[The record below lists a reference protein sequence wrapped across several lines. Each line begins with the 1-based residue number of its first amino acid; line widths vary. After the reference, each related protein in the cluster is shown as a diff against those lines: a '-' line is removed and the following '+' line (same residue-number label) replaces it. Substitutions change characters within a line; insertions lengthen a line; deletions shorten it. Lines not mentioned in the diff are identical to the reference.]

1 MTEPGVSVGV
11 SVGVGVGFE
20 FPPRKVSW
28 LKRDTLLF
36 NLSIGCKADE
46 PQFVYLNTQEV
57 IDFHATQGAVRIP
70 GVPDLD
76 PARLVDGDRTIQI
89 LKPLPVTSQGRD
101 FEFRS
106 RVLGVY
112 DKGKGGATVLDL
124 EDVLVDAASGDVYA
138 RNIGCLFY
146 VGQGGWGGPRR
157 GPARARKFPPPEG
170 KAPDLVFELQVDEQ
184 AAHLYRLNGDYNPL
198 HATPEYGDM
207 MGYGGIIMHG
217 VYAYNRIAHEIVRE
231 LGAGDPASLR
241 EMSAR
246 FAGPVKPGDRVRV
259 ELWKTAGGGVDA
271 EDGWMDVRWA
281 ATVDATGRACLTGGR
296 AVVRAPKLPS
306 KI

>member
-1 MTEPGVSVGV
+1 MRPFRHFLSVLV
-11 SVGVGVGFE
+11 CRLSSPELSVPVV
-20 FPPRKVSW
+20 W
-28 LKRDTLLF
+28 LSVFHQVFK
-36 NLSIGCKADE
+36 
-46 PQFVYLNTQEV
+46 LNTQEV

-112 DKGKGGATVLDL
+112 DKGKGGATVLDM

-146 VGQGGWGGPRR
+146 VGQGGWGGPR

-170 KAPDLVFELQVDEQ
+170 KAPDLVFELQVDDQ
-184 AAHLYRLNGDYNPL
+184 AAHLYRYVGALNPTPL
-198 HATPEYGDM
+198 PPPRLSRAHAAEVVEVEGT
-207 MGYGGIIMHG
+207 
-217 VYAYNRIAHEIVRE
+217 
-231 LGAGDPASLR
+231 LGFTTNG
-241 EMSAR
+241 
-246 FAGPVKPGDRVRV
+246 
-259 ELWKTAGGGVDA
+259 
-271 EDGWMDVRWA
+271 
-281 ATVDATGRACLTGGR
+281 
-296 AVVRAPKLPS
+296 
-306 KI
+306 